1 MNASLDKLKEAHK
14 NRNIMEID
22 SAMSELN
29 DTWSKIS
36 TEMYSKQE
44 STTPENT
51 DESGVQDAQFE
62 EVKE

>member
-1 MNASLDKLKEAHK
+1 MGV
-14 NRNIMEID
+14 
-22 SAMSELN
+22 
-29 DTWSKIS
+29 
-36 TEMYSKQE
+36 MYSKQE